1 MSEMSN
7 VYILILDAFKSG
19 KKKPPVKVEKSA
31 VLISLVFCCSEKEIR
46 LFGQDL
52 PYPEACWPYSPVAWS
67 LLSSLLTKASCDQEQ
82 HMLQPI
88 VTAKGG
94 FSASASKHLSSVP
107 FARAKADAWS
117 EPTVNSDM
125 AGRWMHFRTED
136 HCRRQK
142 SLLFLKGLPMRLP
155 SLEDSE
161 MLLIISKLLQEPLG
175 TPKQQLD

>member
-7 VYILILDAFKSG
+7 VYILILDAFKSE
-19 KKKPPVKVEKSA
+19 KKKQTMKVEKSA
-31 VLISLVFCCSEKEIR
+31 ILIYLVSCCSEKEIR

-52 PYPEACWPYSPVAWS
+52 PYPEVCWPISPVAWS
-67 LLSSLLTKASCDQEQ
+67 LLSPLLTKASCDREQ
-82 HMLQPI
+82 HMFQPI
-88 VTAKGG
+88 VTAKG
-94 FSASASKHLSSVP
+94 ASRHQPANICHQL

-142 SLLFLKGLPMRLP
+142 SLLSF
-155 SLEDSE
+155 
-161 MLLIISKLLQEPLG
+161 SKS
-175 TPKQQLD
+175 

>member
-1 MSEMSN
+1 MLLN
-7 VYILILDAFKSG
+7 QG
-19 KKKPPVKVEKSA
+19 KKKTVKVEKSA
-31 VLISLVFCCSEKEIR
+31 ILISLVSCCSEKEIR

-52 PYPEACWPYSPVAWS
+52 PSPEACWPYSVVARP
-67 LLSSLLTKASCDQEQ
+67 LLSPLLTKAFCDQGQ

-94 FSASASKHLSSVP
+94 FSTSASKHLSSAP

-136 HCRRQK
+136 HRRGQK
-142 SLLFLKGLPMRLP
+142 SLLSFSKG
-155 SLEDSE
+155 
-161 MLLIISKLLQEPLG
+161 
-175 TPKQQLD
+175 